1 MPPKQQFNV
10 YLPSELVRCLKHTAT
25 EQNRA
30 LSTFVEIALRRYFE
44 AESRADGEDR

>member
-10 YLPSELVRCLKHTAT
+10 YPPSELVRCLKHTAT
-25 EQNRA
+25 EQNRFSA
-30 LSTFVEIALRRYFE
+30 FVEIALRCYLE

>member
-25 EQNRA
+25 EQNR
-30 LSTFVEIALRRYFE
+30 LSTFVEIALQRYFE
-44 AESRADGEDR
+44 AGSRADGEDR